1 MLEASGMDIM
11 EFNDFIL
18 VGDQH
23 ASTQT
28 HHTTP
33 LGIALKMAG
42 YRISV
47 LPAFLHLLIDL
58 AHLAFDTFSLSSFF
72 TALLSLLFAIV
83 CGGGGEYAFQL

>member
-1 MLEASGMDIM
+1 M
-11 EFNDFIL
+11 ELNDLVL

-28 HHTTP
+28 HYTTP
-33 LGIALKMAG
+33 LGTTSKFAG

-47 LPAFLHLLIDL
+47 LPALLHQLIDL
-58 AHLAFDTFSLSSFF
+58 AHLAFDNFSLSSFF